1 MKIRQLPRHYTVIP
15 VAIYDV
21 SNPEVKG
28 QVRDI
33 TRKGVGVE
41 RIASRMYEIKTLVI
55 SVDDYDGISPFGF
68 QAECRWTE
76 LDHRSGEYLAG
87 FEITKISDR
96 SLQELLKL
104 IRELTFT
111 LADEGDPS
119 QRAEL
124 IERPW
129 VSG

>member
-1 MKIRQLPRHYTVIP
+1 MKIRQLPRHYTVMP
-15 VAIYDV
+15 VTIHDA

-28 QVRDI
+28 LVRDI

-41 RIASRMYEIKTLVI
+41 RIASRIYEIKTLVI
-55 SVDDYDGISPFGF
+55 SVDDYDEIAPFGF
-68 QAECRWTE
+68 QAECRWVE
-76 LDHRSGEYLAG
+76 RDHRSGEYLAG

-111 LADEGDPS
+111 LADEGDTS

>member
-1 MKIRQLPRHYTVIP
+1 MKIRQLPRHFTVVP
-15 VAIYDV
+15 VTIYDV

-41 RIASRMYEIKTLVI
+41 RIATTIYEIKTLVI
-55 SVDDYDGISPFGF
+55 SVDEYDGVAPFGF
-68 QAECRWTE
+68 QAECRWVRH
-76 LDHRSGEYLAG
+76 DPGSGLYIAG

-96 SLQELLKL
+96 SLHELLKL
-104 IRELTFT
+104 MRELTFT

-119 QRAEL
+119 QRADL
-124 IERPW
+124 IPRPW
-129 VSG
+129 VTG

>member
-1 MKIRQLPRHYTVIP
+1 MKIRQLPRHYTVMP
-15 VAIYDV
+15 VTIHDV

-28 QVRDI
+28 LVQDI
-33 TRKGVGVE
+33 TGKGVGVE
-41 RIASRMYEIKTLVI
+41 RIASRIYEIKTLVI
-55 SVDDYDGISPFGF
+55 SVDDYDGIVPFGF
-68 QAECRWTE
+68 QAQCRWAE
-76 LDHRSGEYLAG
+76 LDHKSGEYLAG

-111 LADEGDPS
+111 LAVEGDPS